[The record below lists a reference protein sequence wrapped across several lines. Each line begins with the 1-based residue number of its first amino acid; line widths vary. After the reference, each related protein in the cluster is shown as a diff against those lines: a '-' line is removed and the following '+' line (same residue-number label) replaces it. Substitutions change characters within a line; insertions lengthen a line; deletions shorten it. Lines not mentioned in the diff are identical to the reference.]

1 VLTSSGDLLSPSL
14 TEDEQQNGCTVLTIA
29 ACSPCRTLGAVNKM
43 NDYRLVMQQQQVIA
57 SDREL

>member
-29 ACSPCRTLGAVNKM
+29 PCRTLGAVNKM